1 MESGQIR
8 ILLVDDDPGVR
19 DMLSLTLRRAGFYVT
34 LARDVHTA
42 QESMGE
48 GLPDL
53 IILDWMMPVVS
64 GLEYARQLRRDELT
78 REIPIILLTARD
90 EEDDK
95 LSGFESGIDDF
106 VTKPFSARELLARVQ
121 AVLRRSR
128 LHDLDGR
135 LRLGELTLDLRTCE
149 VFYQEA
155 VVHLG
160 PTEFRLLKYFMSHPN
175 HVHSRSRILDHIW
188 GLGKPID
195 ERTVDVHVGRLRKSL
210 ERFGIGQWIET
221 QRGNGYRLRVPGDPE
236 KGSQAS

>member
-8 ILLVDDDPGVR
+8 ILLVDDDAGVR
-19 DMLSLTLRRAGFYVT
+19 EMLSLTLRRAGFYVVA
-34 LARDVHTA
+34 ARDVRAA

-53 IILDWMMPVVS
+53 AILDWMMPVVS

-78 REIPIILLTARD
+78 REIPIILLTARG

-95 LSGFESGIDDF
+95 LRGFESGIDDF
-106 VTKPFSARELLARVQ
+106 VTKPFSAKELLARTQ
-121 AVLRRSR
+121 ALLRRSR
-128 LHDLDGR
+128 LHDDNGC

-149 VFYQEA
+149 VFFGE
-155 VVHLG
+155 VPIHLG

-175 HVHSRSRILDHIW
+175 HVHRRSRILDHIW
-188 GLGKPID
+188 GVGKPID

-210 ERFGIGQWIET
+210 EPFGVGRWIET
-221 QRGNGYRLRVPGDPE
+221 QRGNGYRLRIS
-236 KGSQAS
+236 GSTRKERQNP

>member
-1 MESGQIR
+1 
-8 ILLVDDDPGVR
+8 
-19 DMLSLTLRRAGFYVT
+19 MLSLTLRRAGYYVIV
-34 LARDVHTA
+34 ARDVRAA

-48 GLPDL
+48 GVPDL
-53 IILDWMMPVVS
+53 IILDWMMPTVS

-78 REIPIILLTARD
+78 RGIPIILLTARD

-95 LSGFESGIDDF
+95 LRGFESGVDDF
-106 VTKPFSARELLARVQ
+106 VTKPFSSRELLARVQ

-128 LHDLDGR
+128 LHDQDGC

-149 VFYQEA
+149 VFFKEA
-155 VVHLG
+155 AIRLG

-210 ERFGIGQWIET
+210 EPFGIDQWIET
-221 QRGNGYRLRVPGDPE
+221 QRGNGYRLRIPVTTEAGRL
-236 KGSQAS
+236 SS